1 MEGLNVLSTELL
13 TKPSPGWISALIAV
27 GIILFVVAGLSGI
40 AENYTT
46 AIIFGVISIVLLI
59 LSITLEVNYEKNE
72 DNKYIQY
79 EVLMEE
85 AIKVEDFFEKYEIVD
100 TRGKILVVVDK
111 ECGEW
116 MG

>member
-13 TKPSPGWISALIAV
+13 TKPAPGWISALIAA
-27 GIILFVVAGLSGI
+27 GIILFVVAGLSAI
-40 AENYTT
+40 SDNYKV
-46 AIIFGVISIVLLI
+46 AVIFGVISSVLLI
-59 LSITLEVNYEKNE
+59 LSIALEARYEKNE